1 MSGAS
6 TFHRRRTAAAAWID
20 YCERLKAAADL
31 LVRDDIP
38 SDELDLAEGL
48 RYLAHLSY
56 AAIQRFVDG
65 ADPSRPML
73 YLLCDERIKSGG
85 DNPDNRYYV
94 TAVSDAYEYE
104 LQGRFDACTYY
115 SIVALDRKDMTS
127 GLTAEERDRRRTAA
141 ARLDSATLQPEADG
155 SIRVRISRAATVGNH
170 LRIDEHTNM
179 IIVRCTFQSPGVRE
193 VELSVRRVDAKGT
206 GPALTFES
214 LSTRLRA
221 AAEHVHDTSRFFG
234 DWTAKFQHHLNQLP
248 LGDQDYIRSTGGDP
262 NILYYLSAW
271 AVGTDQALIVH
282 LPQIPPCLTW
292 NFQLC
297 NQWMESLDYTSA
309 RIHLNAATARLDADG
324 GVTIIV
330 CAGDP
335 GHPNWL
341 DTTGHAAGTMCLR
354 FTGATRPAMT
364 ETSLV
369 QMDDAR
375 KLGRRVQ

>member
-1 MSGAS
+1 MSS
-6 TFHRRRTAAAAWID
+6 SSIFRRRRSAAAAWID
-20 YCERLKAAADL
+20 YCERLKTAADL

-38 SDELDLAEGL
+38 VGELDLAEAL
-48 RYLAHLSY
+48 RYLAHLSF

-65 ADPSRPML
+65 ADPARPML

-104 LQGRFDACTYY
+104 LHGHFGACTYY

-127 GLTAEERDRRRTAA
+127 GLTAEERVRRTAA
-141 ARLDSATLQPEADG
+141 VRLDSTTLRPEADG
-155 SIRVRISRAATVGNH
+155 SVRVRIARTAASGNH
-170 LRIDEHTNM
+170 LRIDQHTNM
-179 IIVRCTFQSPGVRE
+179 IIVRCTFEYPGERE
-193 VELSVRRVDAKGT
+193 VKLSVRRVDPKGP
-206 GPALTFES
+206 GPALTFETMS
-214 LSTRLRA
+214 ARLREA
-221 AAEHVHDTSRFFG
+221 ADHVHDTSRFFAN
-234 DWTAKFQHHLNQLP
+234 WTARFQEHLNHLP

-271 AVGTDQALIVH
+271 ALASDEALIVH

-297 NQWMESLDYTSA
+297 NVWLESLDYTSA
-309 RIHLNAATARLDADG
+309 RIHLNASTARPDSDG
-324 GVTIIV
+324 GVTVVV
-330 CAGDP
+330 CADDP

-341 DTTGHAAGTMCLR
+341 ATTGHAAGTMCLR
-354 FTGATRPAMT
+354 FTGASRPAVA

-369 QMDDAR
+369 KMAEAR
-375 KLGRRVQ
+375 RLRGRLQ